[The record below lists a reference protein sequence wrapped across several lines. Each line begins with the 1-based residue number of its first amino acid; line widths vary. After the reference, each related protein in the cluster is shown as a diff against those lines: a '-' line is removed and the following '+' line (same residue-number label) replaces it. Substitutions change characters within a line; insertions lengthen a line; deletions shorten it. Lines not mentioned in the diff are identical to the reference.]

1 MTQQEATIRGLCQS
15 LHSFANSE
23 DRWNR
28 RKSTGL
34 NDDQLRLAIAEE
46 FGIAG
51 GAASEALW
59 YSYQGGANPK
69 FILEQWPDMPS
80 DAKEIVIHG
89 KELLFLV
96 RQILDIPDRSGQ
108 MQLFDGAI

>member
-1 MTQQEATIRGLCQS
+1 MNQQEATIRGLYRS
-15 LHSFANSE
+15 LHSFSNAE
-23 DRWNR
+23 DRWNK

-34 NDDQLRLAIAEE
+34 NDDQLRFSIAEE

-59 YSYQGGANPK
+59 YSYQGGANPN
-69 FILEQWPDMPS
+69 FTLEQWPDMPP

-96 RQILDIPDRSGQ
+96 RQILNIPDRSGQ
-108 MQLFDGAI
+108 MQLFDGAL